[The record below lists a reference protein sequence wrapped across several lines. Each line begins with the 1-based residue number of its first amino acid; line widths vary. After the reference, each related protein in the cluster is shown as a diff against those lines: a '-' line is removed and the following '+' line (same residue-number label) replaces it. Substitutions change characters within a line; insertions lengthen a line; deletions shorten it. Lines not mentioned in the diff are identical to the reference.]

1 MLVSE
6 CRMKYNN
13 FSVTMEEEQDKSSQ
27 IRTFIRDTITVLAVA
42 AVIILVLQFVIQKF
56 VVEGSSMNFTLHDG
70 QQLLV
75 NKIVYRF
82 HEPERGDIIV
92 FHPPP
97 EIDEDDFIK
106 RIIGLPGEKVVISNS
121 KVIIQKA
128 DGSLMELDEPYVTR
142 PANRN
147 YEGDIIPEGEYFVMG
162 DNRVNSS
169 DSRTGWTLKEDDIIG
184 KAWISVWP
192 VGDWGLIANY
202 DFDQENW

>member
-1 MLVSE
+1 
-6 CRMKYNN
+6 
-13 FSVTMEEEQDKSSQ
+13 MEEEQEKSSQ
-27 IRTFIRDTITVLAVA
+27 IKTFIRDTITVLAVA

-82 HEPERGDIIV
+82 HEPKRGDIIV

-106 RIIGLPGEKVVISNS
+106 RIIGLPGEKVVIANG
-121 KVIIQKA
+121 KVIIHKA
-128 DGSLMELDEPYVTR
+128 DGSLMQLDEPYITR
-142 PANRN
+142 PANRDF
-147 YEGDIIPEGEYFVMG
+147 EGDIIPEGEYFVMG

-169 DSRTGWTLKEDDIIG
+169 DSRTGWTLKEEDIIG

-192 VGDWGLIANY
+192 IGDWGLIANY
-202 DFDQENW
+202 DFEQENG

>member
-1 MLVSE
+1 MNAGYSII
-6 CRMKYNN
+6 N
-13 FSVTMEEEQDKSSQ
+13 FSVIMEEELEKSSQ
-27 IRTFIRDTITVLAVA
+27 IKTFIRDTITVLVVA

-75 NKIVYRF
+75 NKIVYNF
-82 HEPERGDIIV
+82 HKPERGDIIV
-92 FHPPP
+92 FHPPV

-106 RIIGLPGEKVVISNS
+106 RIIGLPGEKVMIANS

-128 DGSLMELDEPYVTR
+128 DGSLIELDEPYITR
-142 PANRN
+142 PANRDF
-147 YEGDIIPEGEYFVMG
+147 EGEIIPEGEYFVMG

-169 DSRTGWTLKEDDIIG
+169 DSRTGWTLKEEDIIG

-192 VGDWGLIANY
+192 IGDWGLVSNY
-202 DFDQENW
+202 DYEQENG

>member
-1 MLVSE
+1 
-6 CRMKYNN
+6 
-13 FSVTMEEEQDKSSQ
+13 MEEEQEKASQ
-27 IRTFIRDTITVLAVA
+27 VKTFIRDTITVLVVA

-92 FHPPP
+92 FHPPL

-106 RIIGLPGEKVVISNS
+106 RIIGLPGEKVVITNG
-121 KVIIQKA
+121 KVVIQKT
-128 DGSLMELDEPYVTR
+128 DGSLTELDEPYITR
-142 PANRN
+142 QANRD
-147 YEGDIIPEGEYFVMG
+147 YEGNIIPEGEYFVMG

-169 DSRTGWTLKEDDIIG
+169 DSRTGWTLKREDIIG

-192 VGDWGLIANY
+192 VGDWGLVANY
-202 DFDQENW
+202 DYDQENG

>member
-1 MLVSE
+1 
-6 CRMKYNN
+6 
-13 FSVTMEEEQDKSSQ
+13 MEEELEKSSQ
-27 IRTFIRDTITVLAVA
+27 IKTFIRDTITVVVVA
-42 AVIILVLQFVIQKF
+42 AVIILVLQFVMQKF

-75 NKIVYRF
+75 NKIVYNF

-92 FHPPP
+92 FHPPV

-106 RIIGLPGEKVVISNS
+106 RIIGLPGEKVVIANS

-128 DGSLMELDEPYVTR
+128 DGSLIELDEPYITR
-142 PANRN
+142 PANRDF
-147 YEGDIIPEGEYFVMG
+147 EGGIIPEGEYFVMG

-169 DSRTGWTLKEDDIIG
+169 DSRTGWTLKEEDIIG

-192 VGDWGLIANY
+192 IGDWGLVSNHDY
-202 DFDQENW
+202 EQENG

>member
-1 MLVSE
+1 
-6 CRMKYNN
+6 
-13 FSVTMEEEQDKSSQ
+13 MEEELEKSSQ
-27 IRTFIRDTITVLAVA
+27 IKTFIRDTITVVVVA
-42 AVIILVLQFVIQKF
+42 AVIILVLQFVMQKF

-75 NKIVYRF
+75 NKIVYNF

-92 FHPPP
+92 FHPPV

-106 RIIGLPGEKVVISNS
+106 RIIGLPGEKVVIANS

-128 DGSLMELDEPYVTR
+128 DGSLIELDEPYITR
-142 PANRN
+142 PANRDF
-147 YEGDIIPEGEYFVMG
+147 EGGIIPEGEYFVMG

-169 DSRTGWTLKEDDIIG
+169 DSRTGWTLKEEDIIG

-192 VGDWGLIANY
+192 IRDWGLVSNHDY
-202 DFDQENW
+202 EQENG

>member
-1 MLVSE
+1 
-6 CRMKYNN
+6 
-13 FSVTMEEEQDKSSQ
+13 MEEEIEKSSQ
-27 IRTFIRDTITVLAVA
+27 IKTFIRDTITVLVVA

-75 NKIVYRF
+75 NKIVYNF

-92 FHPPP
+92 FHPPV

-106 RIIGLPGEKVVISNS
+106 RIIGLPGEKVMIANS

-128 DGSLMELDEPYVTR
+128 DGSLIELDEPYITR
-142 PANRN
+142 PANRDF
-147 YEGDIIPEGEYFVMG
+147 EGGIIPEGEYFVMG

-169 DSRTGWTLKEDDIIG
+169 DSRTGWTLKEEDIIG

-192 VGDWGLIANY
+192 IGDWGLVSY
-202 DFDQENW
+202 HDYEQENG

>member
-1 MLVSE
+1 
-6 CRMKYNN
+6 MKYNY
-13 FSVTMEEEQDKSSQ
+13 FSVTMEEEQTKSSQ
-27 IRTFIRDTITVLAVA
+27 IKTFIRDTITVLAVA

-106 RIIGLPGEKVVISNS
+106 RIIGLPGEKVVIANG
-121 KVIIQKA
+121 KVIIHKA
-128 DGSLMELDEPYVTR
+128 DGSLMQLDEPYITR
-142 PANRN
+142 PANRDF
-147 YEGDIIPEGEYFVMG
+147 EGGIIPEGEYFVMG

-169 DSRTGWTLKEDDIIG
+169 DSRTGWTLKEEDIIG

-192 VGDWGLIANY
+192 IGDWGLIANY
-202 DFDQENW
+202 DFEQENG

>member
-1 MLVSE
+1 
-6 CRMKYNN
+6 
-13 FSVTMEEEQDKSSQ
+13 MEEEIEKSSQ
-27 IRTFIRDTITVLAVA
+27 IKTFIRDTITVLVVA

-75 NKIVYRF
+75 NKIVYHF

-92 FHPPP
+92 FHPPA

-106 RIIGLPGEKVVISNS
+106 RIIGLPGEKVMIANS

-128 DGSLMELDEPYVTR
+128 DGSLIELDEPYITR
-142 PANRN
+142 PANRDF
-147 YEGDIIPEGEYFVMG
+147 EGGIIPEGEYFVMG

-169 DSRTGWTLKEDDIIG
+169 DSRTGWTLKEEDIIG

-192 VGDWGLIANY
+192 IGDWGLVSY
-202 DFDQENW
+202 HDYEQENG

>member
-1 MLVSE
+1 
-6 CRMKYNN
+6 
-13 FSVTMEEEQDKSSQ
+13 MEEELEKSSQ
-27 IRTFIRDTITVLAVA
+27 IKTFIRDTITVLVVA

-75 NKIVYRF
+75 NKIVYNF
-82 HEPERGDIIV
+82 HKPERGDIIV
-92 FHPPP
+92 FHPPV

-106 RIIGLPGEKVVISNS
+106 RIIGLPGEKVMIANS

-128 DGSLMELDEPYVTR
+128 DGSLIELDEPYITR
-142 PANRN
+142 PANRDF
-147 YEGDIIPEGEYFVMG
+147 EGEIIPEGEYFVMG

-169 DSRTGWTLKEDDIIG
+169 DSRTGWTLKEEDIIG

-192 VGDWGLIANY
+192 IGDWGLVSNY
-202 DFDQENW
+202 DYEQENG

>member
-1 MLVSE
+1 
-6 CRMKYNN
+6 MKYNY
-13 FSVTMEEEQDKSSQ
+13 FSVTMEEEQEKSSQ
-27 IRTFIRDTITVLAVA
+27 IKTFIRDTITVLAVA

-70 QQLLV
+70 QQHLV

-106 RIIGLPGEKVVISNS
+106 RIIGLPGEKVVIANG
-121 KVIIQKA
+121 KVIIHKA
-128 DGSLMELDEPYVTR
+128 DGSLMQLDEPYITR
-142 PANRN
+142 PANRDF
-147 YEGDIIPEGEYFVMG
+147 EGDIIPEGEYFVMG

-169 DSRTGWTLKEDDIIG
+169 DSRTGWTLKEEDIIG

-192 VGDWGLIANY
+192 IGDWGLIANY
-202 DFDQENW
+202 DFEQENG

>member
-1 MLVSE
+1 
-6 CRMKYNN
+6 
-13 FSVTMEEEQDKSSQ
+13 MEEEQARSSQ
-27 IRTFIRDTITVLAVA
+27 IKTFIRDTITVLVVA
-42 AVIILVLQFVIQKF
+42 AVIIVVLQFVIQKF

-75 NKIVYRF
+75 NKIVYKF

-106 RIIGLPGEKVVISNS
+106 RIIGMPGEKVVIANS
-121 KVIIQKA
+121 KVIIHKA
-128 DGSLMELDEPYVTR
+128 DGSLIELDEPYITR
-142 PANRN
+142 PANRD
-147 YEGDIIPEGEYFVMG
+147 YEGEIIPEGEYFVMG

-169 DSRTGWTLKEDDIIG
+169 DSRTGWTLKKEDIVG

-192 VGDWGLIANY
+192 IGDWGLIGNY
-202 DFDQENW
+202 DFSQEKG

>member
-1 MLVSE
+1 
-6 CRMKYNN
+6 MKYNN
-13 FSVTMEEEQDKSSQ
+13 FSVTMEEEQTKSSQ
-27 IRTFIRDTITVLAVA
+27 IKTFIRDTITVLAVA

-106 RIIGLPGEKVVISNS
+106 RIIGLPGEKVVIANG
-121 KVIIQKA
+121 KVIIHKA
-128 DGSLMELDEPYVTR
+128 DGSLMQLDEPYITR
-142 PANRN
+142 PANRDF
-147 YEGDIIPEGEYFVMG
+147 EGGIIPEGEYFVMG

-169 DSRTGWTLKEDDIIG
+169 DSRTGWTLKEEDIIG

-192 VGDWGLIANY
+192 IGDWGLIANY
-202 DFDQENW
+202 DFEQENG